1 MQSVSKFF
9 QRTGRCLTTQ
19 SIRNASS
26 LVIAEH
32 NNSALG
38 EATFSA
44 IAAASQ
50 LGECT
55 VLIAGKDC
63 AKSAEEAAKCKG
75 VTKVVVA
82 DDAALEF
89 RMPEALAPMV
99 SEMSSNYSHV
109 FVGASSFGK
118 NILPRCAVLSDM
130 APISDITSIQSE
142 DTFVRPMYAGN
153 AMATVQSTDPVKFV
167 GVRTTSFPPLGE
179 SDSSAPIESVSGSM
193 SGPSSE
199 HMAFELS
206 NTSGPSLTSASN
218 VVSGGRGMGNGENF
232 KMLYDMCEKLPDCAV
247 GASRAA
253 VDAGFVGNDL
263 QVGQT
268 GKVVAPQLYVA
279 VGISGAIQHL
289 AGMKDSK
296 VIVAINKDAEAPI
309 FQVADY
315 GIVGDLFEVVPEFN
329 SKI

>member
-1 MQSVSKFF
+1 
-9 QRTGRCLTTQ
+9 
-19 SIRNASS
+19 
-26 LVIAEH
+26 
-32 NNSALG
+32 
-38 EATFSA
+38 
-44 IAAASQ
+44 
-50 LGECT
+50 
-55 VLIAGKDC
+55 
-63 AKSAEEAAKCKG
+63 
-75 VTKVVVA
+75 
-82 DDAALEF
+82 
-89 RMPEALAPMV
+89 
-99 SEMSSNYSHV
+99 
-109 FVGASSFGK
+109 
-118 NILPRCAVLSDM
+118 
-130 APISDITSIQSE
+130 
-142 DTFVRPMYAGN
+142 
-153 AMATVQSTDPVKFV
+153 MATVQSTDPVKFV
-167 GVRTTSFPPLGE
+167 GVRTTSFPSLGE
-179 SDSSAPIESVSGSM
+179 SDSSAPIESVSGST

-218 VVSGGRGMGNGENF
+218 VVSGGRGMGNGDNF

-315 GIVGDLFEVVPEFN
+315 GIVGDLFEVVPELN
-329 SKI
+329 GKL